1 MNDSMEETVYK
12 IFEQIKAYNN
22 RLSQFNKDQK
32 DLIRDLKE
40 MEVTMQRDT
49 RYVHLK
55 EELVYAE
62 TGLQEVEAKM
72 KNLNTDFT
80 RIIDQL
86 SQLLYLKA
94 QIK

>member
-1 MNDSMEETVYK
+1 
-12 IFEQIKAYNN
+12 
-22 RLSQFNKDQK
+22 
-32 DLIRDLKE
+32 
-40 MEVTMQRDT
+40 MQRDT